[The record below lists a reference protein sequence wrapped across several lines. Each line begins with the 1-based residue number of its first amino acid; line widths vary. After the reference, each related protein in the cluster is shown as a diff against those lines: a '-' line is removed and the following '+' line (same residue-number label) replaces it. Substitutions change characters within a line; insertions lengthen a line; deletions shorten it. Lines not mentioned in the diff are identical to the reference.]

1 MNKLDSDR
9 YKYNMLILKEL
20 LELAEKYPK
29 LRFGQLLIDFNILE
43 LAGSINNIYIKDCFN
58 EESEKMYRR
67 MLKRKLDYI

>member
-20 LELAEKYPK
+20 LELAEKYPQ
-29 LRFGQLLIDFNILE
+29 LRFGQLLIDCNILE

>member
-9 YKYNMLILKEL
+9 YKYNVLILKEL
-20 LELAEKYPK
+20 LELAEEYPK

-43 LAGSINNIYIKDCFN
+43 LVRNEDNIYIKDCFN

>member
-20 LELAEKYPK
+20 LELAEEYPK

-43 LAGSINNIYIKDCFN
+43 LIESDEKMYIKDCFN

>member
-20 LELAEKYPK
+20 LELAEKYPY
-29 LRFGQLLIDFNILE
+29 LRFGQLLINFNILE
-43 LAGSINNIYIKDCFN
+43 LAGSRENIYIKDCFN

-67 MLKRKLDYI
+67 LLKRKLDYI